1 MSSLTTER
9 HDSSPTEKT
18 SAPVRS
24 ETRTKTTRL
33 KVGTPICVLESVN
46 SPDFPDVSFGGWT
59 GKIVEVSG
67 RKAPFRYFVEWDEA
81 ILPQIP
87 QSYIDRCEEQQIYFR
102 WACLNDSQFEA
113 IG

>member
-9 HDSSPTEKT
+9 HDSSHAEKT
-18 SAPVRS
+18 SAPVRK
-24 ETRTKTTRL
+24 KTSRL
-33 KVGTPICVLESVN
+33 KVGTPITGHDSVT

-59 GKIVEVSG
+59 GKVVEVSG
-67 RKAPFRYFVEWDEA
+67 RKAPFRYFVEWDESVVA
-81 ILPQIP
+81 QIP

-113 IG
+113 IS

>member
-9 HDSSPTEKT
+9 HDSSPAEKT
-18 SAPVRS
+18 STPVRN
-24 ETRTKTTRL
+24 KTARL
-33 KVGTPICVLESVN
+33 TVGTAIRVHNSVN
-46 SPDFPDVSFGGWT
+46 SPDFPDVSFGDWT

-67 RKAPFRYFVEWDEA
+67 RKAPFRYFVEWDDA
-81 ILPQIP
+81 VVAKIP
-87 QSYIDRCEEQQIYFR
+87 QSYVDRCEEQQIYFR